1 MAKRD
6 TDALLVGVELVGF
19 GLLTL
24 ARAGCK
30 LQPVAGVRGALGKR
44 FIAARAPGLP
54 LGSPDWLALPYHVIW
69 SVLHFRCMP
78 LLLDLS
84 HLFSKPEFISGVW
97 LLMSTSI
104 YLVTMAYLEQVSLM
118 YLYPENF

>member
-1 MAKRD
+1 
-6 TDALLVGVELVGF
+6 
-19 GLLTL
+19 
-24 ARAGCK
+24 
-30 LQPVAGVRGALGKR
+30 
-44 FIAARAPGLP
+44 
-54 LGSPDWLALPYHVIW
+54 
-69 SVLHFRCMP
+69 MP